1 MNRNH
6 VIDAR
11 NYKKSKARYANDAR
25 GLQRIKGFLNNAVYI
40 EKDGRVFIES
50 TRDIAPGEEILVNY
64 GKEYWDAIRYN
75 QKISAKKINNG
86 SQLFRDCTLL
96 FISAKISENN
106 NGPEKYPRKVTRV
119 DFVTQKNYACCHN
132 HSYHLQS
139 LNNSKKMAHI
149 MNCWD
154 K

>member
-1 MNRNH
+1 MASQDHIEVKKSNLPGAGKGLFARYFIPKKTIIAEYRGRITTWTEVKQDNASNGYLYYMNRNH

-25 GLQRIKGFLNNAVYI
+25 GLQRVKGFLNNAIYI

-75 QKISAKKINNG
+75 QKISAK
-86 SQLFRDCTLL
+86 
-96 FISAKISENN
+96 
-106 NGPEKYPRKVTRV
+106 EK
-119 DFVTQKNYACCHN
+119 
-132 HSYHLQS
+132 
-139 LNNSKKMAHI
+139 
-149 MNCWD
+149 
-154 K
+154 